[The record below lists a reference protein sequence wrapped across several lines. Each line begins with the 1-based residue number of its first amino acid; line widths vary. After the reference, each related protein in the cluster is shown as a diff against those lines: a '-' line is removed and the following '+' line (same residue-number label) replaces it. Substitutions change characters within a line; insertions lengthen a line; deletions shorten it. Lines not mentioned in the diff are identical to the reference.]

1 VSGNK
6 LNIAN
11 TASATA
17 ETETPEAEPVIARE
31 PAATATATAEAAASQ
46 QPLPSS
52 KWGSWKDIVDRI
64 SYQGIVRNMPYL
76 MFLTVL
82 CILYITNNNRAISL
96 TRSINAKSKELKELH
111 WRYLDVQSRL
121 MYQTSET
128 QLIPKAATI
137 GLKPLD
143 KPAFEIK
150 VKVPVKTEE

>member
-1 VSGNK
+1 M
-6 LNIAN
+6 A
-11 TASATA
+11 ATEEQEA
-17 ETETPEAEPVIARE
+17 PVAEPVLTAQPVADSAGPQ
-31 PAATATATAEAAASQ
+31 PAPAT
-46 QPLPSS
+46 PPIS

-76 MFLTVL
+76 MFLTLL

-96 TRSINAKSKELKELH
+96 TRSINNKGKELKELH

-121 MYQTSET
+121 MFQTSET